1 MCINL
6 CCIWKHTLT
15 IYSVCLTCRVIAVIH
30 NHNLYNHDCK
40 VSTVEHVDTFWIYR
54 PLMISE
60 VNFYRHVIKCPD
72 YKRCPYLVHC
82 TPSHLFP
89 TLRDYL
95 DADMNRT
102 KVVIGHLQSLL
113 VLEDP
118 YLEQFITRSECAYYF
133 SLSWL
138 ITWYGHVVCS
148 QEESWRLMDL
158 LLASHPFMSVYLA
171 AAVSAIYTSRV
182 LTRH

>member
-1 MCINL
+1 M
-6 CCIWKHTLT
+6 
-15 IYSVCLTCRVIAVIH
+15 
-30 NHNLYNHDCK
+30 
-40 VSTVEHVDTFWIYR
+40 
-54 PLMISE
+54 PLFSA
-60 VNFYRHVIKCPD
+60 Y
-72 YKRCPYLVHC
+72 C

-138 ITWYGHVVCS
+138 ITWYGHVVS
-148 QEESWRLMDL
+148 NQEESWRLMDL

-182 LTRH
+182 LNRH